1 MAEVALKVAGPG
13 AEGSSAQQLIQ
24 RARDMVP
31 TLKQRAAASAGNR
44 NVAAETVQEM
54 KDAGLFRVLQP
65 RRWGGYEMSPS
76 VFYEIQ
82 MILAEGDMS
91 VGWIYGVIGVH
102 NWQIALFDDRA
113 GRDVFESDTST
124 IIASTYMPKGKTT
137 PVEGGYTFSG
147 RWQFSSGSYHA
158 QWFFLGGQ
166 FPGGGEGIPSMG
178 TFLIPRSDVEIVDT
192 WDTSG
197 LKATGSHDVV
207 VKDAFVPTYR
217 THTHQQGFERNS
229 PGNAVNTSPL
239 YRLPFGQVFLRSVST
254 ASIGALQALLDEVV
268 AFASAKKGS
277 FGGSTAEDPFA
288 QLAVAETRAAIV
300 EMKTMLHANFAY
312 LERCAAANETPDLLE
327 RLRLKYQS
335 AAVADRCGALAVRLF
350 KVCGGSGIMNTK
362 PFAVIVDNILAG
374 GQHQANSFQTWGAN
388 YGAVILGRQNQ
399 DVFL

>member
-1 MAEVALKVAGPG
+1 
-13 AEGSSAQQLIQ
+13 
-24 RARDMVP
+24 
-31 TLKQRAAASAGNR
+31 
-44 NVAAETVQEM
+44 
-54 KDAGLFRVLQP
+54 
-65 RRWGGYEMSPS
+65 MSPS

-178 TFLIPRSDVEIVDT
+178 TFLIPRADVEIIDT

-207 VKDAFVPTYR
+207 VKDAFVPTYPDPYPSAGLR
-217 THTHQQGFERNS
+217 AEQPRQRGEHLA
-229 PGNAVNTSPL
+229 AV
-239 YRLPFGQVFLRSVST
+239 
-254 ASIGALQALLDEVV
+254 
-268 AFASAKKGS
+268 
-277 FGGSTAEDPFA
+277 
-288 QLAVAETRAAIV
+288 
-300 EMKTMLHANFAY
+300 
-312 LERCAAANETPDLLE
+312 
-327 RLRLKYQS
+327 S
-335 AAVADRCGALAVRLF
+335 AAVRAGVPALGLDGIDRRIAGVARRGGGVCERQEGFVRWQRGRRPVRAVGCGRNE
-350 KVCGGSGIMNTK
+350 SRN
-362 PFAVIVDNILAG
+362 
-374 GQHQANSFQTWGAN
+374 
-388 YGAVILGRQNQ
+388 R
-399 DVFL
+399 